1 MKNNCQEDYEHAVLK
16 TKEDVG
22 ERISLT
28 TRAAIAIQF
37 ILTIPLDSG
46 LNPSG
51 KPVEQG

>member
-1 MKNNCQEDYEHAVLK
+1 MNEHGATAREKRGVLDFINNQSGVLLRSAF
-16 TKEDVG
+16 G
-22 ERISLT
+22 
-28 TRAAIAIQF
+28 IAIQF